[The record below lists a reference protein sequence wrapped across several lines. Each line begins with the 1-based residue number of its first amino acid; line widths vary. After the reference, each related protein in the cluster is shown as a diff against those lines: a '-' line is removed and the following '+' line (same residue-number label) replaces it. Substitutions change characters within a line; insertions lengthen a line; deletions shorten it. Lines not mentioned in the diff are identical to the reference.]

1 MKDVFVARY
10 ASEFQTLLENLVS
23 SLEETL
29 NRTSELTEF
38 ASQIRERTNEENM
51 RAWLDATCSVLTR
64 QHAKYV
70 RAVASI
76 TGAPA
81 TVYHAIRYKDV
92 SAIDA
97 CRNPLTP
104 LSFSKCTKEM
114 TSQDV
119 DLLWRYMFELSDI
132 AIRWNRQE
140 LPSVPTPTDI
150 SRDIANRRNKSVDK
164 RDERSNHPPLPTQ
177 VKSLSQ
183 GVEDLWQQLC
193 SARKVTVDLDDGL
206 RDRIRDCVRN
216 NSEITPQIMNATFP
230 ELGDS
235 PFTMEECGIVERMKN
250 LVTMDDS
257 IPDNMMR
264 GIEAVANRLVKDLN
278 NGTCDLATLDLE
290 GIGQQVISKVSDADM
305 GTFAA
310 NIDKIIP
317 ALERAHRMS

>member
-1 MKDVFVARY
+1 MK
-10 ASEFQTLLENLVS
+10 
-23 SLEETL
+23 
-29 NRTSELTEF
+29 
-38 ASQIRERTNEENM
+38 
-51 RAWLDATCSVLTR
+51 AWLDATCSVLTR

-70 RAVASI
+70 RAVTSI
-76 TGAPA
+76 TGSPA

-97 CRNPLTP
+97 CRNPLAP
-104 LSFSKCTKEM
+104 ISFSKSIKEM
-114 TSQDV
+114 SPQDV
-119 DLLWRYMFELSDI
+119 ELLWRYMFELSDI
-132 AIRWNRQE
+132 AIRWNQQD
-140 LPSVPTPTDI
+140 LPSVPTPADI
-150 SRDIANRRNKSVDK
+150 SKDIANRRNKSTDK
-164 RDERSNHPPLPTQ
+164 REERTNPPPLPTQ
-177 VKSLSQ
+177 VRSLSQ

-206 RDRIRDCVRN
+206 RDRIRECVRN
-216 NSEITPQIMNATFP
+216 NNEITSQVMNATFP

-235 PFTMEECGIVERMKN
+235 PFTAEECGIVERMKN

-257 IPDNMMR
+257 IPSNMMR

-290 GIGQQVISKVSDADM
+290 GIGQQVISKVSDSDM

-317 ALERAHRMS
+317 ALERAHRM